1 MKKVFTGTTV
11 KDAIEYFDGKESDKI
26 YRKGVLMVMEMNRKQ
41 YAHSN
46 FYERLVLEQ
55 EQKALELLLTVAE
68 D

>member
-1 MKKVFTGTTV
+1 MKKVFTGTTA
-11 KDAIEYFDGKESDKI
+11 KDAIKYFGGKESDKI
-26 YRKGVLMVMEMNRKQ
+26 YRKGVLAVMEMNRKQ

-46 FYERLVLEQ
+46 FYEKIVLEQ